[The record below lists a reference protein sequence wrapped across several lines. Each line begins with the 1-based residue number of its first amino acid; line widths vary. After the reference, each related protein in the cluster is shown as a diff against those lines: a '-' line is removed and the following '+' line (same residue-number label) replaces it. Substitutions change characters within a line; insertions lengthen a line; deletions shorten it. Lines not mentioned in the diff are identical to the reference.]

1 MGAVSAAN
9 VSSSCTLNQL
19 NTKVVI
25 YNLNNIYAY
34 VSIDEKQT
42 ETVFSSVEKK
52 KVKYFKAS
60 NYNVLNP

>member
-1 MGAVSAAN
+1 MGAVSPAN

-25 YNLNNIYAY
+25 YNLNNEYAY
-34 VSIDEKQT
+34 VSMDEKQT

-60 NYNVLNP
+60 NYNVPNP

>member
-25 YNLNNIYAY
+25 YNLNNEYAY
-34 VSIDEKQT
+34 VSTDEKQT

-52 KVKYFKAS
+52 KSKIFQS
-60 NYNVLNP
+60 Q

>member
-25 YNLNNIYAY
+25 YNLNNEYAY

-52 KVKYFKAS
+52 KSKIFQS
-60 NYNVLNP
+60 Q